1 MNNVKMGEI
10 IELDNG
16 KKYLCFDQIK
26 ENEFNYLYL
35 ITTTNPVEV
44 KFAKQNI
51 NNNDSNIIIIGT
63 KEEKKYVL
71 ELFQEKRKDIIK

>member
-1 MNNVKMGEI
+1 MNNVTIGEI

-26 ENEFNYLYL
+26 ENEYRYLYL
-35 ITTTNPVEV
+35 ITQNSPVEV

-51 NNNDSNIIIIGT
+51 GNDDSKIIIIGS